1 MLIGTTLALD
11 AALAEHIVQVGL
23 PHMAF
28 SLLLMLGMTWVTLR
42 IGEKEARYAQTA
54 SALLGTGIVLTR
66 LEIPVLIG
74 LGTLPQKPEQLT
86 PGQSLS
92 LLLALL
98 FLAWEIAVAGNIL
111 RHALELPLRLGV
123 LIAVAF
129 FAIDQV
135 VGGLLFERAA
145 S

>member
-1 MLIGTTLALD
+1 MLSTFLHT
-11 AALAEHIVQVGL
+11 
-23 PHMAF
+23 
-28 SLLLMLGMTWVTLR
+28 S
-42 IGEKEARYAQTA
+42 
-54 SALLGTGIVLTR
+54 
-66 LEIPVLIG
+66 
-74 LGTLPQKPEQLT
+74 LPQKPEQLT

-98 FLAWEIAVAGNIL
+98 FLAWEIAAAGNIL